1 MYTDEDDQ
9 HKQKK
14 RTQSRRHPRIP
25 LHGRDD
31 RSNRD
36 YEPLDLHK
44 LRHEAN
50 RRDADALRDTES
62 RIERCS
68 PETKEQSMTDL
79 IAVIESEK
87 WAIIPPN
94 QETDEWTVF
103 NRFDAEFGYQDEIGA
118 GTTLKE
124 AIEAAIATRKESI
137 ER

>member
-1 MYTDEDDQ
+1 
-9 HKQKK
+9 
-14 RTQSRRHPRIP
+14 
-25 LHGRDD
+25 
-31 RSNRD
+31 
-36 YEPLDLHK
+36 
-44 LRHEAN
+44 
-50 RRDADALRDTES
+50 
-62 RIERCS
+62 
-68 PETKEQSMTDL
+68 MTDL